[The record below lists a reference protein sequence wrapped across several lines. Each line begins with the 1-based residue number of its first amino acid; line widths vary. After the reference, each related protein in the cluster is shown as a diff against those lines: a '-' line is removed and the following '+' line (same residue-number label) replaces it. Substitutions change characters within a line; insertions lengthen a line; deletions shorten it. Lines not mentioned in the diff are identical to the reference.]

1 MDHDQSEVMGA
12 VELLLARAKA
22 DAALRQRLLKEPKE
36 TITTETG
43 LAVPDDWDPVAH
55 ENGDVVTIEFANG
68 ELPDDYLQLVA
79 GGCTCDFRDQ
89 PLPPGVKPPAR
100 G

>member
-12 VELLLARAKA
+12 VELLIARSTA
-22 DAALRQRLLKEPKE
+22 DSALRQRLLGDPKG

-43 LAVPDDWDPVAH
+43 LAVPDDWDLVAH
-55 ENGDVVTIEFANG
+55 ENGEVVTIEFANG
-68 ELPDDYLQLVA
+68 EIPDDYLQLVA

-89 PLPPGVKPPAR
+89 PLPPGVKPPTR